1 MQDQLNKTMQQFQ
14 KMMEPSRKLNALL
27 LDHAEKVAHL
37 NLEAARSYTD
47 LAMEQ
52 MRKATEVRDPES
64 FQNYL
69 NDQGKVVQ
77 TMSNKFTENASTLAD
92 ISKNMGEEV
101 QKIAQENVTAMTE
114 TMQGQAE
121 KATGK
126 GRSAGSSASGG
137 ASAGG
142 SGSGSAASGSSSKK
156 SA

>member
-14 KMMEPSRKLNALL
+14 KMMEPSRKLNALFL
-27 LDHAEKVAHL
+27 EHAEKVAHL

-52 MRKATEVRDPES
+52 MRKAMEVRDPES
-64 FQNYL
+64 FQTYL

-77 TMSNKFTENASTLAD
+77 TMSNKLTENASTLAD

-101 QKIAQENVTAMTE
+101 QKIAQENVTVLTE

-121 KATGK
+121 KATAK
-126 GRSAGSSASGG
+126 GRSSGGSSSAS
-137 ASAGG
+137 A
-142 SGSGSAASGSSSKK
+142 SGSTASGGSSSKK

>member
-1 MQDQLNKTMQQFQ
+1 MQDQLNKSMQQFQ

-27 LDHAEKVAHL
+27 LEHAEKVAHL

-52 MRKATEVRDPES
+52 MRKAMEVRDPES
-64 FQNYL
+64 FQSYL

-77 TMSNKFTENASTLAD
+77 TMSNKLTENASTLAD

-101 QKIAQENVTAMTE
+101 QKIAQENVSALTE

-121 KATGK
+121 KASGK
-126 GRSAGSSASGG
+126 GRSAGSSAGSS
-137 ASAGG
+137 ASAG
-142 SGSGSAASGSSSKK
+142 SSSGSAASGSSKK